1 MPIKN
6 NQIKQQL
13 EVLINSPS
21 SEEIFFL
28 DQNNAMKYGALRAS
42 INKLSKILSSK
53 KEIKRF
59 AIVTNSI
66 ASVLVALCACLKTSK
81 IPVLLP
87 STSYNFLTE
96 SIGYFDEI
104 LTDNEDPA
112 LNKFKST
119 VFARTQNFA
128 HDHEEKVTF
137 PEVLPDI
144 SLFTSGSSGE
154 SKRIRKKV
162 STMLQEGYLLKD
174 FLFERYPDLMHSGMC
189 IAASVTARHLY
200 GLTFSVFLPLIC
212 KIRIYQ
218 QRIRFTEELVQL
230 KDPLIFV
237 SSPAFLKRIDCSLKP
252 PRILLTVCAGG
263 TLDEQ
268 DADEYITWSNSEL
281 LDIYGSTETGIIAYK
296 IKNSHQKGWTLFK
309 GMRLTPSN
317 FNFTLS
323 SELLDGELTVSD
335 HITLL
340 EDGSF
345 ILKGR
350 SDDIVKIEEKRI
362 SLNEIK
368 QSLLK
373 LPGIKDA
380 ECIPYI
386 HKKRTFIAALIILDP
401 PTRRLFEENR
411 TGMIINWR
419 KKLLFSLIETAV
431 PRKFTIIDTF
441 YENENGKRPRAMLER
456 LLLEK
461 RNERKLV

>member
-1 MPIKN
+1 M
-6 NQIKQQL
+6 
-13 EVLINSPS
+13 
-21 SEEIFFL
+21 
-28 DQNNAMKYGALRAS
+28 
-42 INKLSKILSSK
+42 
-53 KEIKRF
+53 
-59 AIVTNSI
+59 
-66 ASVLVALCACLKTSK
+66 
-81 IPVLLP
+81 P

-104 LTDNEDPA
+104 LTDTEDPA
-112 LNKFKST
+112 LNKFKRT
-119 VFARTQNFA
+119 VFAKNKNFA
-128 HDHEEKVTF
+128 HDHDEKVTF

-154 SKRIRKKV
+154 SKRICKKV
-162 STMLQEGYLLKD
+162 STMLQEGNLLKD
-174 FLFERYPDLMHSGMC
+174 FLFEHYPNLMHSGMC

-200 GLTFSVFLPLIC
+200 GLTFSIFLPLIC
-212 KIRIYQ
+212 KMRIHR
-218 QRIRFTEELVQL
+218 QRIRFTEELLQL
-230 KDPLIFV
+230 KDPVMFV
-237 SSPAFLKRIDCSLKP
+237 STPAFLKRLDRSFKP
-252 PRILLTVCAGG
+252 PRILLTVCARG

-268 DADEYITWSNSEL
+268 DADEYIAWSNGEL

-323 SELLDGELTVSD
+323 SALLDGELTVSD
-335 HITLL
+335 RITLL

-362 SLNEIK
+362 SLNKIK
-368 QSLLK
+368 QCLLK
-373 LPGIKDA
+373 IPGIKDA

-386 HKKRTFIAALIILDP
+386 HKKRTFIAALIILDL
-401 PTRRLFEENR
+401 PTRRLFEANR

-419 KKLLFSLIETAV
+419 QKLLFSLIETAV
-431 PRKFTIIDTF
+431 PRKFKIIDTF
-441 YENENGKRPRAMLER
+441 CDNENGKRPRAMLER

-461 RNERKLV
+461 NERKHV